1 MSRRLLSG
9 QDCTAGSRVYV
20 QDSVYD
26 TFLDLLIERVKSTP
40 TGDGF
45 EEAITNGPIVS
56 ERARRV
62 CSVIYEG
69 SYAKL

>member
-26 TFLDLLIERVKSTP
+26 KFMDLLIERVKSTP

-45 EEAITNGPIVS
+45 EAVTNGPIVS